1 MPSSTFQVV
10 DEWANYVATKKID
23 VSGDSFK
30 VVLTNSTPTKAGTT
44 VLADITPIT
53 EQNGY
58 TAWAPTM
65 TWAETGAG
73 TGIWR
78 LSIGADKTWTASGG
92 SFGAFRYAVLYDDT
106 PAGTPTDPVVGF
118 WDYGSA
124 ITVNTGETF
133 TIDVDAN
140 FAIYTVTVN

>member
-1 MPSSTFQVV
+1 MPTSTFQVV

-23 VSGDSFK
+23 HSTDSFK
-30 VVLTNSTPTKAGTT
+30 AFLTNSTPTKAGTQ
-44 VLADITPIT
+44 VKADLTPIT

-58 TAWAPTM
+58 TEWAITA

-78 LSIGADKTWTASGG
+78 LTLGADKTWTASGG
-92 SFGAFRYAVLYDDT
+92 SFGPFRYVVVYDDT
-106 PAGTPTDPVVGF
+106 PTTPADPVVGF

-124 ITVNTGETF
+124 ITPGTGETF
-133 TIDVDAN
+133 TVDLDAA
-140 FAIYTVTVN
+140 FEAYRATVN